1 VSAARPVLP
10 PDAAQAHRLAADA
23 QRLQRY
29 DHNAAALVPFLTT
42 LAARIDAGTATPEDA
57 ARLVREADLLRRTLP
72 ADLPVYGDAT
82 RED

>member
-1 VSAARPVLP
+1 MSAARPVLP
-10 PDAAQAHRLAADA
+10 PDAAPAHRRAAA
-23 QRLQRY
+23 NERLLRY
-29 DHNAAALVPFLTT
+29 DHLAAGLVPFLTT
-42 LAARIDAGTATPEDA
+42 LAARIDAGTATPDDA